1 MDNIFKKKL
10 SKNGYQVANKYF
22 SSEKGLKSL
31 SELIKNEII
40 NE

>member
-1 MDNIFKKKL
+1 MAYK
-10 SKNGYQVANKYF
+10 VAKKYF

-31 SELIKNEII
+31 SELIKNEIT